1 VEVAEPV
8 PAEARL
14 RDGVRLGLPFGI
26 AGAVVAMS
34 FGVVAQ
40 EAGFSATAAIVMSVV
55 MFAGSAQFAAI
66 AILGAGG
73 SAVAAI
79 IAAGLVNSRF
89 LPMGA
94 ALGPWLR
101 GGRVRRALE
110 GQATV
115 DSSWALSARGDG
127 SYDRSLLLGSTLPQ
141 YLGWVVG
148 TAVGALGGSVLGDPD
163 ALGLDAVY
171 PAFFVALLLSELRD
185 RRSRGVAA
193 LGGIIALGLV
203 PIAPAGVPVLAA
215 GVAALAGLT
224 GSARAAAREQR

>member
-1 VEVAEPV
+1 VEVPEPV
-8 PAEARL
+8 HREARL

-40 EAGFSATAAIVMSVV
+40 DAGFSPTAAIVMSVI

-79 IAAGLVNSRF
+79 VAAGLVNSRF

-94 ALGPWLR
+94 ALGPSLR
-101 GGRVRRALE
+101 GGPVRRALE

-115 DSSWALSARGDG
+115 DASWAISGRGDG
-127 SYDRSLLLGSTLPQ
+127 SFDRSLLLGSTLSQ
-141 YLGWVVG
+141 YVGWVVG
-148 TAVGALGGSVLGDPD
+148 TVVGALGGSVLGDPN
-163 ALGLDAVY
+163 ALGLDAVF
-171 PAFFVALLLSELRD
+171 PAFFVALLLAELRD
-185 RRSRGVAA
+185 RRSRAVAA
-193 LGGIIALGLV
+193 LGAVIALGLV
-203 PIAPAGVPVLAA
+203 PITPPGVPVLAA
-215 GVAALAGLT
+215 SLAALAGLT
-224 GSARAAAREQR
+224 RSARAAAHERR